1 MHSLRQVTVLE
12 RVGRAIDPGTLGMT
26 RGFVCEFSQPTAVGI
41 MWELRCLLTQKN
53 NFETA
58 LDRNFN
64 TKRYYFS

>member
-1 MHSLRQVTVLE
+1 
-12 RVGRAIDPGTLGMT
+12 MT

-41 MWELRCLLTQKN
+41 MWELRCPLTQKN